1 MHNIIMS
8 ILDRIIY
15 EKNKLVAR
23 GDTQKEM
30 ELNRK
35 EMELRDKRLMDAQ
48 VRKEQEDKIKLARE
62 DAKQRY
68 ALKEAEEKERI
79 RYEKRLGYEK
89 SGGLFGKVIS
99 TLESNSLNQPRKR
112 VVKRKVPKVKRVV
125 KRKVPKV
132 KKKSFEVN
140 TGKNFKW
147 GL

>member
-1 MHNIIMS
+1 MG

-35 EMELRDKRLMDAQ
+35 EMELRDKRAMDRQ
-48 VRKEQEDKIKLARE
+48 VRKEQQERIKLARE

-79 RYEKRLGYEK
+79 RYEKRLASDK

-132 KKKSFEVN
+132 KKKRFEVN